1 MPSIYRYLVK
11 GAPYPLATSSHPLST
26 LLATTSLPPRYLL
39 YCALVF
45 AWTLVLCFVIVCS
58 SIMHTLQ
65 RKVHFFAATYSFFLL
80 YIWFIQKKTL
90 TLQVQWFGMSAK
102 NAAVCTIPSADYIQN
117 RIPPVKDYNI

>member
-11 GAPYPLATSSHPLST
+11 GAPYP
-26 LLATTSLPPRYLL
+26 SLPPRTPFQPSLL
-39 YCALVF
+39 G
-45 AWTLVLCFVIVCS
+45 FVIVCS

-65 RKVHFFAATYSFFLL
+65 RKVHFFAATFSFFLL
-80 YIWFIQKKTL
+80 YIWFIQKKAL

-102 NAAVCTIPSADYIQN
+102 NAAVCTIPSAAYIQN

>member
-11 GAPYPLATSSHPLST
+11 GAPYPLATL
-26 LLATTSLPPRYLL
+26 SLPPRTPFQPSL
-39 YCALVF
+39 
-45 AWTLVLCFVIVCS
+45 LCFVIVCS

-90 TLQVQWFGMSAK
+90 TLQVKWFGMSAK